1 MTQRLS
7 VLQYLRQAGERGVT
21 NGFFA
26 DKHIL
31 RYSARIWELREEGFE
46 IRTEAKAGTVRFTLT
61 GEPQPIDPERSPV
74 VHPEP
79 DGVALC
85 AEPETLFPEPR
96 TALPHYQDVA

>member
-1 MTQRLS
+1 M
-7 VLQYLRQAGERGVT
+7 T

-26 DKHIL
+26 DKRIL

-74 VHPEP
+74 PP
-79 DGVALC
+79 PADGVALC
-85 AEPETLFPEPR
+85 AEPEQLFDPPEPR
-96 TALPHYQDVA
+96 TALPHYLDAA